1 MFWMWDVDVVGMWWE
16 EGIEKGRASL
26 LSSIG
31 RGLLH
36 SLDYSSGYISHVCI
50 IYEATCLG
58 YSRGRTLQN
67 E

>member
-36 SLDYSSGYISHVCI
+36 SL
-50 IYEATCLG
+50 G
-58 YSRGRTLQN
+58 YSLRQINHVSIIHKTILVIPVEGR
-67 E
+67 